1 LQAVSPKSAV
11 ILEKIKKE
19 TVMGYS
25 MVVTTC
31 RDKEEARTIA
41 RMLLEKKLA
50 ACIQI
55 QETES
60 HYRWQGKTESSGE
73 ALVFIKTRSEL
84 YGEVERAITEVHS
97 YQVPEIIKV
106 PVENGLLS
114 YLNWID
120 EVTK

>member
-1 LQAVSPKSAV
+1 
-11 ILEKIKKE
+11 
-19 TVMGYS
+19 
-25 MVVTTC
+25 
-31 RDKEEARTIA
+31 
-41 RMLLEKKLA
+41 
-50 ACIQI
+50 
-55 QETES
+55 
-60 HYRWQGKTESSGE
+60 
-73 ALVFIKTRSEL
+73 LVFIKTRSEL